1 MSGQPNATPE
11 WPTPHQRHTT
21 ARDGSASDVG
31 PTAEPIGPGYHA
43 PIDFNTR
50 KLFHFVAVA
59 EELHFSKAAAR
70 VHLAQQA
77 LSRDIKGLEEELG
90 AKLLERSTRKV
101 TLTPAGEVFLEG
113 ARTALTALDA
123 AASAARRAARE
134 PTGTLRLG
142 YVPGAAL
149 ELTPLILDEFRKHH
163 PDVVVEMQEFPVNDS
178 SAGLASGATDV
189 AFVRLPKGIAN
200 IATEVLFVDP
210 VVAMVPNA
218 HHLAGRRSVSA
229 RDLVG
234 DPITN
239 GDTLDETYRAFWC
252 LDAVRD
258 ESTRARVVP
267 INSITE
273 EAQLVAAGAAI
284 AITSAVVMHFMPV
297 PGVQF
302 LAIDD
307 WPGSAIALGWHRD
320 QPSPVVAQFLDV
332 ARSVRDRESELVYA
346 MENRPTTP

>member
-1 MSGQPNATPE
+1 M
-11 WPTPHQRHTT
+11 
-21 ARDGSASDVG
+21 
-31 PTAEPIGPGYHA
+31 
-43 PIDFNTR
+43 
-50 KLFHFVAVA
+50 AVA

-77 LSRDIKGLEEELG
+77 LSRQIKELEDEVG
-90 AKLLERSTRKV
+90 VKLLERTTRKV

-113 ARTALTALDA
+113 ARTALAVLDE
-123 AASAARRAARE
+123 AASAAQRAARE
-134 PTGTLRLG
+134 LTGTLRLG

-149 ELTPLILDEFRKHH
+149 ELTPFILTEFAERH
-163 PDVVVEMQEFPVNDS
+163 PDVVVEMQEFPVSDS

-189 AFVRLPKGIAN
+189 AFVRLPKSIPN
-200 IATEVLFVDP
+200 IETEVLFVDP
-210 VVAMVPNA
+210 VVAMVPSS
-218 HHLAGRRSVSA
+218 HHLVGRISVSA
-229 RDLVG
+229 RELIA

-239 GDTLDETYRAFWC
+239 GDTLDEAYRAFWC
-252 LDAVRD
+252 LDAARD

-284 AITSAVVMHFMPV
+284 AITSTVVMHYMPM
-297 PGVQF
+297 PGVEF

-307 WPGSAIALGWHRD
+307 WPGSAIAVGWHHDER
-320 QPSPVVAQFLDV
+320 SPVVAQFLDT
-332 ARSVRDRESELVYA
+332 ALSVRDRESELVHS